1 MAKDLEE
8 INNEIKSIINESK
21 FISIKLRNKIIK
33 KLGQEFDIEFPTENY
48 ELHGVIVFW
57 PIIFII
63 LSIVLITRSFIGLKN
78 IFIHLSHL

>member
-1 MAKDLEE
+1 MVIYTIFVGSLIYFLVGFLIAFAAFGLFE
-8 INNEIKSIINESK
+8 
-21 FISIKLRNKIIK
+21 
-33 KLGQEFDIEFPTENY
+33 IEFPTENY

-57 PIIFII
+57 PIIIII

>member
-1 MAKDLEE
+1 MILAIFIGTLIYFLMELLMA
-8 INNEIKSIINESK
+8 
-21 FISIKLRNKIIK
+21 FIGVGI
-33 KLGQEFDIEFPTENY
+33 FDIEFPAENY

-63 LSIVLITRSFIGLKN
+63 FVIILIIRSFTGLKN

>member
-1 MAKDLEE
+1 MEE
-8 INNEIKSIINESK
+8 IILAI
-21 FISIKLRNKIIK
+21 FIGSLIYFLMGLLMAFVGVGI
-33 KLGQEFDIEFPTENY
+33 FDIEFPTENY

-63 LSIVLITRSFIGLKN
+63 FVIILIIRSFTGLKN

>member
-1 MAKDLEE
+1 ME
-8 INNEIKSIINESK
+8 IAFEIFVGSLIYFFMGLLIA
-21 FISIKLRNKIIK
+21 FVGVGI
-33 KLGQEFDIEFPTENY
+33 FDIEFPTKNY

-63 LSIVLITRSFIGLKN
+63 FVIFLTIKSLTGLKN

>member
-1 MAKDLEE
+1 MEIIPAIFIGSLVYFLMGLLMA
-8 INNEIKSIINESK
+8 
-21 FISIKLRNKIIK
+21 FIGVGI
-33 KLGQEFDIEFPTENY
+33 FDIEFPTENY

-63 LSIVLITRSFIGLKN
+63 LFIVLITRSFIGLKN

>member
-1 MAKDLEE
+1 MVTIFGMFLLICIYLIMGFA
-8 INNEIKSIINESK
+8 SA
-21 FISIKLRNKIIK
+21 FIFSGLFN
-33 KLGQEFDIEFPTENY
+33 IEFPTENY

-63 LSIVLITRSFIGLKN
+63 FVIILIIRSFTGLKN

>member
-1 MAKDLEE
+1 MVIYTIFVGSLIYFLMGFLIAFAAFGLFE
-8 INNEIKSIINESK
+8 
-21 FISIKLRNKIIK
+21 
-33 KLGQEFDIEFPTENY
+33 IEFPTENY

>member
-1 MAKDLEE
+1 MEIAFGIFIGSLIYFLMGLLMAFVGVG
-8 INNEIKSIINESK
+8 I
-21 FISIKLRNKIIK
+21 
-33 KLGQEFDIEFPTENY
+33 FDIEFPTENY

>member
-1 MAKDLEE
+1 MILAIFIGSLIYFLMGLLMA
-8 INNEIKSIINESK
+8 
-21 FISIKLRNKIIK
+21 FIGVGI
-33 KLGQEFDIEFPTENY
+33 FDIEFPSENY

>member
-1 MAKDLEE
+1 ME
-8 INNEIKSIINESK
+8 IAFTIFVGTCMYFLMGLLIA
-21 FISIKLRNKIIK
+21 FAAFGL
-33 KLGQEFDIEFPTENY
+33 FDIEFPSENY

>member
-1 MAKDLEE
+1 MVIYTIFVGSLIYFLMGFLIAFAAFGLFE
-8 INNEIKSIINESK
+8 
-21 FISIKLRNKIIK
+21 
-33 KLGQEFDIEFPTENY
+33 IEFPTENY

-63 LSIVLITRSFIGLKN
+63 FAIILIIRSFTGLKN

>member
-1 MAKDLEE
+1 MILA
-8 INNEIKSIINESK
+8 I
-21 FISIKLRNKIIK
+21 FIGSLIYFLVGFLIAFTAFG
-33 KLGQEFDIEFPTENY
+33 LFDIEFPSENY

>member
-1 MAKDLEE
+1 ME
-8 INNEIKSIINESK
+8 IMLVIFIISLIYFLMGLAMVFVIVGIFN
-21 FISIKLRNKIIK
+21 
-33 KLGQEFDIEFPTENY
+33 IEFPTENY

-63 LSIVLITRSFIGLKN
+63 FVIILMIRSFTGLKN

>member
-1 MAKDLEE
+1 MVIYTIFVGSLIYFLVGFLIAFAAFGL
-8 INNEIKSIINESK
+8 
-21 FISIKLRNKIIK
+21 
-33 KLGQEFDIEFPTENY
+33 FDIEFPSENY

-63 LSIVLITRSFIGLKN
+63 FAIILIIRSFTGLKN

>member
-1 MAKDLEE
+1 MVIYTIFVGSLIYFLMGFLIAFAAFGL
-8 INNEIKSIINESK
+8 
-21 FISIKLRNKIIK
+21 
-33 KLGQEFDIEFPTENY
+33 FDIEFPSENY

>member
-1 MAKDLEE
+1 MMVIYTIFVGSLIYFLVGFLIAFAAFGL
-8 INNEIKSIINESK
+8 
-21 FISIKLRNKIIK
+21 
-33 KLGQEFDIEFPTENY
+33 FDIEFPSENY

>member
-1 MAKDLEE
+1 MEIAFAIFVGSLIYFLMGLLMAFVGVG
-8 INNEIKSIINESK
+8 I
-21 FISIKLRNKIIK
+21 
-33 KLGQEFDIEFPTENY
+33 FDIEFPPENY

-63 LSIVLITRSFIGLKN
+63 FVIILLIKSFTGLKN

>member
-1 MAKDLEE
+1 MEIIPAIFIGSLVYFLMGLLMA
-8 INNEIKSIINESK
+8 
-21 FISIKLRNKIIK
+21 FIGVGIFN
-33 KLGQEFDIEFPTENY
+33 IEFPTENY

>member
-1 MAKDLEE
+1 MVIYTIFVGSLIYFLVGFLIAFAAFGL
-8 INNEIKSIINESK
+8 
-21 FISIKLRNKIIK
+21 
-33 KLGQEFDIEFPTENY
+33 FDIEFPSENY

>member
-1 MAKDLEE
+1 MVIYTIFVGSL
-8 INNEIKSIINESK
+8 IY
-21 FISIKLRNKIIK
+21 FLVGFLISFAAFGL
-33 KLGQEFDIEFPTENY
+33 FDIEFPTENY

>member
-1 MAKDLEE
+1 MILAIFIGSLIYFLMGLLMAFVGVG
-8 INNEIKSIINESK
+8 I
-21 FISIKLRNKIIK
+21 
-33 KLGQEFDIEFPTENY
+33 FDIEFPTENY

>member
-1 MAKDLEE
+1 MEIIPAIFIGSLVYFLMGLLMA
-8 INNEIKSIINESK
+8 
-21 FISIKLRNKIIK
+21 FIGVGI
-33 KLGQEFDIEFPTENY
+33 FDIEFPTENY

>member
-1 MAKDLEE
+1 MVIYTIFVGSLIYFLVGFLIAFAAFGL
-8 INNEIKSIINESK
+8 
-21 FISIKLRNKIIK
+21 
-33 KLGQEFDIEFPTENY
+33 FDIEFPSENY

-63 LSIVLITRSFIGLKN
+63 LSIVLIIRSFIGLKN

>member
-1 MAKDLEE
+1 MEIAFGIFVGSLIYFLMGLLMAFVGVG
-8 INNEIKSIINESK
+8 I
-21 FISIKLRNKIIK
+21 
-33 KLGQEFDIEFPTENY
+33 FDIEFPTENY

>member
-1 MAKDLEE
+1 MVIYTIFVGSLIYFLVGFLIAFAAFGL
-8 INNEIKSIINESK
+8 
-21 FISIKLRNKIIK
+21 
-33 KLGQEFDIEFPTENY
+33 FDIEFPTENY

-63 LSIVLITRSFIGLKN
+63 LSIILITRSFIGLKN

>member
-1 MAKDLEE
+1 MVIYTIFVGSLIYFLVGFLIAFAAFGL
-8 INNEIKSIINESK
+8 
-21 FISIKLRNKIIK
+21 
-33 KLGQEFDIEFPTENY
+33 FDIEFPTENY

>member
-1 MAKDLEE
+1 MVFV
-8 INNEIKSIINESK
+8 I
-21 FISIKLRNKIIK
+21 FIGSLFYFLMGLLMTFIGGI
-33 KLGQEFDIEFPTENY
+33 FDIEFPAENY

-63 LSIVLITRSFIGLKN
+63 FVIILIIRSFTGLKN

>member
-1 MAKDLEE
+1 ME
-8 INNEIKSIINESK
+8 IAFTIFVGTCMYFLMGLLIA
-21 FISIKLRNKIIK
+21 FAAFGL
-33 KLGQEFDIEFPTENY
+33 FDIEFPSENY

-57 PIIFII
+57 PRIFII